1 MASEISG
8 ITEITEISEIMQES
22 SIDDVRSSN
31 TSLISSAND
40 TMKNCSNINQTANHN
55 KILHVNPCKAES
67 MVKIRQNL
75 GNYRKRSLTE
85 TGEEE
90 NGRNIYLNLELTPI
104 GSPPK
109 DCLSTNQCL
118 DTSSTSPTATSRM
131 LPNQQ
136 DSSGEEVEFNNTTP
150 EEPSLVVMG
159 CSRCFMYVMACEIN
173 PKCAN
178 CRTTDYLVDVIHDNP
193 PKKPRNV

>member
-8 ITEITEISEIMQES
+8 ITKISEIMEES

-31 TSLISSAND
+31 SSLISSAND
-40 TMKNCSNINQTANHN
+40 TMKNCSNINQSANHN
-55 KILHVNPCKAES
+55 E
-67 MVKIRQNL
+67 
-75 GNYRKRSLTE
+75 RSLTE

-90 NGRNIYLNLELTPI
+90 NGRNIDLNLELTLI
-104 GSPPK
+104 DSPPE

-136 DSSGEEVEFNNTTP
+136 DSSGEEGEFSNTTS

-173 PKCAN
+173 PKCAK
-178 CRTTDYLVDVIHDNP
+178 CRTSDYLVDVIHDNP

>member
-8 ITEITEISEIMQES
+8 ITEISEISEIMQES

-31 TSLISSAND
+31 TSLISSANN
-40 TMKNCSNINQTANHN
+40 TMKNCSNINQIANHN
-55 KILHVNPCKAES
+55 EEY
-67 MVKIRQNL
+67 RQ

-85 TGEEE
+85 TSEEE
-90 NGRNIYLNLELTPI
+90 NGRNIDLNIELTPI
-104 GSPPK
+104 GSPLK

-118 DTSSTSPTATSRM
+118 DSSSTATSRM

-136 DSSGEEVEFNNTTP
+136 DSSGEEVEFSNTTS

-159 CSRCFMYVMACEIN
+159 CSHCFMYVMACESN

-178 CRTTDYLVDVIHDNP
+178 CRTSDFLVDVIHDNP

>member
-8 ITEITEISEIMQES
+8 ITKISEIMEES

-31 TSLISSAND
+31 SSLISSAND
-40 TMKNCSNINQTANHN
+40 TMKNCSNINQSANHN
-55 KILHVNPCKAES
+55 EEY
-67 MVKIRQNL
+67 RQ
-75 GNYRKRSLTE
+75 GTYEKRSLTE

-90 NGRNIYLNLELTPI
+90 NGRNIDLNLELTLI
-104 GSPPK
+104 DSPPE

-136 DSSGEEVEFNNTTP
+136 DSSGEEGEFSNTTS

-159 CSRCFMYVMACEIN
+159 CSHCFMYVMACEIN
-173 PKCAN
+173 PKCAK
-178 CRTTDYLVDVIHDNP
+178 CRTSDYLVDVIHDNP

>member
-55 KILHVNPCKAES
+55 KEY
-67 MVKIRQNL
+67 RQ

-90 NGRNIYLNLELTPI
+90 NGRNIYSNLELTPI

-131 LPNQQ
+131 LLNQQ